1 MRQWVTQLY
10 HGLHRNLLWLLILT
24 NGLAIFAPGFGQ
36 AIRKLSVGTFHWGP
50 ESLVLSAPVLMLWML
65 LFNAGIGMRTRDL
78 VHLGKRPTPLISA
91 LLVNI
96 LLPVI
101 FIGLTFLCLRDWH
114 NPDEWGNLLMGLT
127 LVAAMP
133 IAGASTAWSQNVN
146 GDLALS
152 LGLVLISTLLSPI
165 TTPMVMHLISLLAHG
180 DYRED
185 LQELAVQGTSLFLFV
200 AVILPS
206 LVGMAAHWLLGEER
220 VKVAQPYMKLLN
232 LLTLLLLSYS
242 NAALSLPQAFIH
254 FDPDYMA
261 IIIVFSVLLC
271 ICAFACG
278 AGLAKLLKVAPGEK
292 AALMFGLGMNNN
304 GTGLVLSSIALAD
317 HPLVMLPIIFYNLAQ
332 QIGAA
337 IVDRWLNRDNGA
349 DE

>member
-1 MRQWVTQLY
+1 MREWVIRLY
-10 HGLHRNLLWLLILT
+10 QGLHGKLLWLLMLT
-24 NGLAIFAPGFGQ
+24 NALAVFAPSFGLSL
-36 AIRKLSVGTFHWGP
+36 RKVSVATWHWGP
-50 ESLVLSAPVLMLWML
+50 ESLVLSGPVLLLWML
-65 LFNAGIGMRTRDL
+65 LFNAGIGISTRDL
-78 VHLGKRPTPLISA
+78 VHLGKRPKALIFA
-91 LLVNI
+91 LLANL
-96 LLPVI
+96 LLPIVL
-101 FIGLTFLCLRDWH
+101 IGLTFLCLSGWH
-114 NPDEWGNLLMGLT
+114 NPNEWGNLLMGLT

-165 TTPMVMHLISLLAHG
+165 TTPMVMHIISFLAHG

-206 LVGMAAHWLLGEER
+206 LVGMLFHWVLGEER
-220 VKVAQPYMKLLN
+220 IKVAQPYLKLLN
-232 LLTLLLLSYS
+232 ILTLLLLSYS
-242 NAALSLPQAFIH
+242 NAALSLPQAFVH

-261 IIIVFSVLLC
+261 LIIVFSVLFC

-278 AGLAKLLKVAPGEK
+278 AGLANLLKVSPGEK
-292 AALMFGLGMNNN
+292 ASLMFGLGMNNN

-317 HPLVMLPIIFYNLAQ
+317 HPFVMLPIIFYNLAQ
-332 QIGAA
+332 QLGAA
-337 IVDRWLNRDNGA
+337 IVDRWLNRGHANA
-349 DE
+349 E